1 MAGLYVHIPF
11 CKNKC
16 HYCDFYSVASKA
28 LLTDVVAAIQKEVGL
43 RRGFFESEG
52 GVKALKTVYFG
63 GGTPSILPLRAL
75 ESIITRI
82 GDTWD
87 LSCVDEFTL
96 EANPEDITAE
106 YADELSR
113 LGVNRLSIGVQ
124 SFSDDILHYIN
135 RNHSAET
142 AVSAVRN
149 AQRAGIKNITID
161 LMYGI
166 PGMTTDDLRRSLD
179 MTLSLDVRH
188 ISAYHLGIEDGTVFG
203 NRLRRGLIKTVDQQV
218 SSTHYTM
225 VCDRLREAGYEHYE
239 ISNFAL
245 PGYRAEHNSAYWS
258 GEPYLGLGPSAH
270 SFNGIERSFNHAN
283 NRKYLDGMDNN
294 NFFESEVLTDKDRMN
309 EYIMTRLRTYDGISL
324 ADLESMSTGLNCD
337 IIKKH
342 LNTKNLVESGGY
354 LRIPENRW
362 LISDIIISDLF
373 IL

>member
-28 LLTDVVAAIQKEVGL
+28 LLTDVVAAIQKEVEL

>member
-28 LLTDVVAAIQKEVGL
+28 LLTDVVAAIQKEVEL

-203 NRLRRGLIKTVDQQV
+203 NRLRRGLIKTVDQHV

>member
-166 PGMTTDDLRRSLD
+166 PSMTTDDLRRSLD

-203 NRLRRGLIKTVDQQV
+203 NRLRRGLIKTVDEHV

>member
-28 LLTDVVAAIQKEVGL
+28 LLTDVVAAIQKEVEL

-337 IIKKH
+337 IIKKY